1 MNPIQENHDDVR
13 IDISDSDP
21 IIESAV
27 ETIKVSRAIPFQMKC
42 VRDIRSVVFSSLYSG
57 RVSTIYF
64 YKSGISLGRVSC
76 IGVR

>member
-42 VRDIRSVVFSSLYSG
+42 VRDIRSVVFFLLFTAVVFQLYIFIKAG
-57 RVSTIYF
+57 LVLAGFLVS
-64 YKSGISLGRVSC
+64 V
-76 IGVR
+76 